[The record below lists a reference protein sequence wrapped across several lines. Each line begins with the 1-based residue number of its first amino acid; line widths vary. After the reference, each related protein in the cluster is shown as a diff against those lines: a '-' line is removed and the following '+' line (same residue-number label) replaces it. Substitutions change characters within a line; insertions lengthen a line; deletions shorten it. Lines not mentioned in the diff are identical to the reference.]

1 MRLRALCLLLPLLLT
16 GAQSRPRSEFAALVE
31 RLSESGGYFDSDNLV
46 SNETSYLHVLGAL
59 RREGV
64 RGGAYLG
71 VGPEQGFSY
80 IAEIQPEIAFFVDVR
95 RDNLLLHLLMKAM
108 FMTARN
114 RVEYLALL
122 YGRPA
127 PPDVDQWGDRTL
139 EQVLLYVDAV
149 KMDPDHH
156 ARTHVRLMDQVERF
170 GIPLTGEDRATLER
184 FHLEFATLGL
194 NLRYRSRG
202 RTMRASYPTARDLYL
217 ATDLEGSP
225 GSYLASEDRFRVVQT
240 LQRADR
246 IVPVVGDLAG
256 PSAVRAIGAYLRE
269 QGQVV
274 SLYYLSNVE
283 FYLFR
288 SDTFGA
294 FVENVRTL
302 PTGPRSMLIRS
313 LFNRSYMHPSWV
325 PGNLSIQMMQRWPAF
340 LEYTRNPL
348 LTSYWG
354 LTGEAEH
361 IDLRGGAEGQGGS
374 RESAFDGNCRSGEVE
389 A

>member
-1 MRLRALCLLLPLLLT
+1 MRLRALSLLLPLLLT
-16 GAQSRPRSEFAALVE
+16 GAQAEPRSEFAALVE

-71 VGPEQGFSY
+71 VGPEQSFSY
-80 IAEIQPEIAFFVDVR
+80 IAESRPAIAFIVDVR

-108 FMTARN
+108 FMSARN
-114 RVEYLALL
+114 RVEYLSML

-127 PPDVDQWGDRTL
+127 PPSLAQWDDRTL
-139 EQVLLYVDAV
+139 EEVLLHVDAV
-149 KMDPDHH
+149 RVDPAHQ
-156 ARTHVRLMDQVERF
+156 ARVHRRLMEQVEGF
-170 GIPLTGEDRATLER
+170 GVPLTGEDRATLQR
-184 FHLEFATLGL
+184 FHEEFAASGL
-194 NLRYRSRG
+194 NLRFRSRG
-202 RTMRASYPTARDLYL
+202 RGVRASYPTARELYL
-217 ATDLEGSP
+217 ATDLEGAP
-225 GSYLASEDRFRVVQT
+225 GSYLATEERFRTVQA
-240 LQRADR
+240 LQRVGR

-256 PSAVRAIGAYLRE
+256 PRAVRAIGEYLRE
-269 QGQVV
+269 QGQAV

-288 SDTFGA
+288 ADTFGA

-302 PTGPRSMLIRS
+302 PARPNSMLVRS
-313 LFNRSYMHPSWV
+313 LFNRSYLHPSWV
-325 PGNLSIQMMQRWPAF
+325 PGNLSIQMMQRWPVF
-340 LEYTRNPL
+340 LDYTRDPG

-361 IDLRGGAEGQGGS
+361 VELRAAPGG
-374 RESAFDGNCRSGEVE
+374 GEVRGE
-389 A
+389 R